1 MSAATVRK
9 AQAASAIDVKPK
21 ESLQA
26 FLTEIGRFDLL
37 TAADEVRLSKRIEA
51 GDQRAMRELVETNLR
66 LVVSIAKRYQHQ
78 GLPLLDLIQEG
89 TIGLVRAAEK
99 FDWRKG
105 FKFSTYATWWVRQ
118 AVERGIA
125 NKGRTIR
132 VPVHVI
138 DRLNR
143 IVRRER
149 ELRAEWGR
157 EPSDDE
163 LAIDL
168 EMSVNEVSSIRRASQ
183 LPISLARP
191 IGDNAEG
198 EFGDLIPDENAVAPE
213 DAAATTQR
221 ESQLRLV
228 METLDDRDRH
238 VLELRFG
245 LAGND
250 PQSLEQIAHV
260 FHLTRERI
268 RQIEARS
275 LQRLATLDEAQEL
288 RSG

>member
-1 MSAATVRK
+1 VSAATVRK
-9 AQAASAIDVKPK
+9 ARAASAADLQPK

-26 FLTEIGRFDLL
+26 FLTEIGKFELL
-37 TAADEVRLSKRIEA
+37 TAADEVRLSKRVEA
-51 GDQRAMRELVETNLR
+51 GDRQAMRELVETNLR

-105 FKFSTYATWWVRQ
+105 FKFSTYATWWIRQ

-132 VPVHVI
+132 VPVHVV

-143 IVRRER
+143 IARRER

-163 LAIDL
+163 IALDL
-168 EMSVNEVSSIRRASQ
+168 EMSVDEVSSIRRASQ
-183 LPISLARP
+183 QPVSLARP
-191 IGDNAEG
+191 VGDDADA
-198 EFGDLIPDENAVAPE
+198 EFGDFIPDENAVAPE
-213 DAAATTQR
+213 DAAATSQR
-221 ESQLRLV
+221 EAQLHLV
-228 METLDDRDRH
+228 MEKLDARERR

-260 FHLTRERI
+260 FQLTRERI
-268 RQIEARS
+268 RQIEAQS
-275 LQRLATLDEAQEL
+275 LKRLARLEDAQEL
-288 RSG
+288 RAG

>member
-1 MSAATVRK
+1 VSAATVRK
-9 AQAASAIDVKPK
+9 AQAAPAVDLAPK

-26 FLTEIGRFDLL
+26 FLTEIGRFELL

-51 GDQRAMRELVETNLR
+51 GDRHAKRELVETNLR

-105 FKFSTYATWWVRQ
+105 FKFSTYATWWIRQ

-125 NKGRTIR
+125 NKARTIR

-157 EPSDDE
+157 EPTDAE
-163 LAIDL
+163 LAVDL
-168 EMSVNEVSSIRRASQ
+168 EMTVSEVVSLRRASQ

-191 IGDNAEG
+191 VGDDADA
-198 EFGDLIPDENAVAPE
+198 EFGDFIPDENALAPE
-213 DAAATTQR
+213 DAADTTQR
-221 ESQLRLV
+221 EEQLHRV
-228 METLDDRDRH
+228 METLDERERH
-238 VLELRFG
+238 VLEMRFG
-245 LAGND
+245 LAGHD
-250 PQSLEQIAHV
+250 PQSLEQIANV

-268 RQIEARS
+268 RQIEAQS
-275 LQRLATLDEAQEL
+275 LRRLARLEEAQEL
-288 RSG
+288 RAG

>member
-1 MSAATVRK
+1 MSEAPARK
-9 AQAASAIDVKPK
+9 AQAASAADLPPK
-21 ESLQA
+21 ESLPA
-26 FLTEIGRFDLL
+26 FLAAIGRFDLL
-37 TAADEVRLSKRIEA
+37 TAADEVRLSKRVQA
-51 GDQRAMRELVETNLR
+51 GDRQAVRELVEKNLR

-105 FKFSTYATWWVRQ
+105 FKFSTYATWWIRQ
-118 AVERGIA
+118 GVERGIA

-132 VPVHVI
+132 VPVHVV

-143 IVRRER
+143 IARRER

-163 LAIDL
+163 LALDL
-168 EMSVNEVSSIRRASQ
+168 EMSVNEVASIRRASQ
-183 LPISLARP
+183 PPVSLARP
-191 IGDNAEG
+191 VGDDADA
-198 EFGDLIPDENAVAPE
+198 EFGDFIPDENAVAPE

-221 ESQLRLV
+221 QAQLRLV
-228 METLDDRDRH
+228 MKTLDDRARR

-245 LAGND
+245 LAGQD
-250 PQSLEQIAHV
+250 PQSLEQIAHA

-268 RQIEARS
+268 RQIEAQS
-275 LQRLATLDEAQEL
+275 LKRLAQLEDAQEL
-288 RSG
+288 RAG

>member
-1 MSAATVRK
+1 
-9 AQAASAIDVKPK
+9 
-21 ESLQA
+21 LQA
-26 FLTEIGRFDLL
+26 FLTEIGKFELL
-37 TAADEVRLSKRIEA
+37 TAADEVRLAKRIEQ
-51 GDQRAMRELVETNLR
+51 GDLRAKGDLVEANLR

-99 FDWRKG
+99 FDWRRG
-105 FKFSTYATWWVRQ
+105 FKFSTYATWWIRQ

-125 NKGRTIR
+125 NKARMIR

-157 EPSDDE
+157 EPSNGE
-163 LAIDL
+163 IALDL
-168 EMSVNEVSSIRRASQ
+168 EMSVGEVEAIRRASE
-183 LPISLARP
+183 LPVSLARP
-191 IGDNAEG
+191 VGDETDA
-198 EFGDLIPDENAVAPE
+198 EFGDFIPDDNAVKPE
-213 DAAATTQR
+213 DAADTTLREAQLQR
-221 ESQLRLV
+221 V
-228 METLDDRDRH
+228 METLGDRERH

-245 LAGND
+245 LGGHD

-260 FHLTRERI
+260 FNLTRERI
-268 RQIEARS
+268 RQIEAQS
-275 LQRLATLDEAQEL
+275 LKRLSRLEDAQEL
-288 RSG
+288 RAG